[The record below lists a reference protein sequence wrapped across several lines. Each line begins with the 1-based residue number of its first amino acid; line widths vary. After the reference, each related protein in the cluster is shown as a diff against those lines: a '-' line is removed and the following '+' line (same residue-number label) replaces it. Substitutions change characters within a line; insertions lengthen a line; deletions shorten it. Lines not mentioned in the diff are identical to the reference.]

1 MGVKLSVSPSSRL
14 QVEGGHMPVKVARAP
29 SAGSFLTVDSNETPQ
44 ASVAKID
51 KQPHAL
57 AAEHKSLRAQSTSP
71 RSKDGGGRRISK
83 ENGSL
88 PKVPARTSRVPSK
101 EYYLEKIEAAR
112 FQRASMK
119 SGSEWTDE
127 FTYMT
132 SEEMDRLLSR
142 PRPAWTSVSSRD
154 AFALKLKDMRTFY
167 EWDNIPMDFFV
178 DTFVGGLS
186 ARRATRSRAMSQ
198 DSSLASSVTSPLP
211 HGTPSCP
218 VRSAASSMFK
228 SGAGH
233 YYEI

>member
-1 MGVKLSVSPSSRL
+1 
-14 QVEGGHMPVKVARAP
+14 MPVKVARAP
-29 SAGSFLTVDSNETPQ
+29 SAGSFLTIDSNETPQ
-44 ASVAKID
+44 ASVGKIEPP
-51 KQPHAL
+51 KQPSPRVSAT
-57 AAEHKSLRAQSTSP
+57 ERKSPRAHSKSSSP
-71 RSKDGGGRRISK
+71 RSKDGTGRRISK

-101 EYYLEKIEAAR
+101 EYFLEKVEAAR

-127 FTYMT
+127 FAYLT

-142 PRPAWTSVSSRD
+142 PRAAWTSVSSRD
-154 AFALKLKDMRTFY
+154 AFALKLQDMRTFY

-186 ARRATRSRAMSQ
+186 ARRAARSRATSQ
-198 DSSLASSVTSPLP
+198 DSSLASSVASALP
-211 HGTPSCP
+211 QGTPSCP

-228 SGAGH
+228 NGAG
-233 YYEI
+233 YFEI